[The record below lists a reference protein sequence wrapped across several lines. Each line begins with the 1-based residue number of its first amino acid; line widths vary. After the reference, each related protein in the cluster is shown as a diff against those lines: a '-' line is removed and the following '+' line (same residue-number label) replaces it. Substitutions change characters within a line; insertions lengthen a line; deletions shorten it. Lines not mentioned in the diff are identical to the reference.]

1 MRRVLDVIPRSVF
14 EILQRIIEVQTT
26 QLRPLPVKF
35 ESQYLKEYA
44 QLDER
49 CACALI
55 CIYACGMHA
64 HTHPQVNRHLYACTF
79 PFALTPVLSF
89 FCVRTFALVILLKPF
104 SYIPAI
110 NIIEKGTRWLR

>member
-1 MRRVLDVIPRSVF
+1 VGSADVESVAQFYSSELVSFMRRVLDVIPRSVF

-49 CACALI
+49 YVLL
-55 CIYACGMHA
+55 
-64 HTHPQVNRHLYACTF
+64 HT
-79 PFALTPVLSF
+79 
-89 FCVRTFALVILLKPF
+89 
-104 SYIPAI
+104 
-110 NIIEKGTRWLR
+110 